1 MAEVRSTCPRYG
13 AVVPTRVY
21 SSASVTLKAPFPFS
35 PTLGLGWRGDGL
47 KIDFAVYA
55 HAVMSMCK
63 DAISPAADLSLA
75 LTF

>member
-1 MAEVRSTCPRYG
+1 MAEARSTCRGSG

-21 SSASVTLKAPFPFS
+21 SSASGALKAPFPFS
-35 PTLGLGWRGDGL
+35 PTLGLGWRGDAL

-55 HAVMSMCK
+55 QAVMSMCK

>member
-1 MAEVRSTCPRYG
+1 MAEAGSTYRRSG
-13 AVVPTRVY
+13 AVVPTRVC
-21 SSASVTLKAPFPFS
+21 SSASGTLKAPFPFS
-35 PTLGLGWRGDGL
+35 PTLGLGWRGDAL

-55 HAVMSMCK
+55 HAVMSMYR